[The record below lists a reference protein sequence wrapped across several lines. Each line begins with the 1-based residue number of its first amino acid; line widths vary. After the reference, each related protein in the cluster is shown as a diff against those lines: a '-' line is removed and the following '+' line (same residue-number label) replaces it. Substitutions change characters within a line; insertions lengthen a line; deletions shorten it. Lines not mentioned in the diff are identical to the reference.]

1 VRRHAQVY
9 KAVLDGTQPVAVKK
23 LLRSDGGALDV
34 KFLRE
39 IAILKE
45 CHSTQVVQFL
55 GACLTP
61 GCTMLVTE
69 LLAGGSLHDM
79 LRVGRFTWYKGC
91 AGPGRRGV
99 LGVLR
104 GMLHAR
110 LCLWRRLSRRL
121 LPAALWA
128 ACRHT

>member
-1 VRRHAQVY
+1 MLWPAWTTTSARRRPTRARPRAQVY

-23 LLRSDGGALDV
+23 LLRSDGALDA

-79 LRVGRFTWYKGC
+79 LRVGRFAWYKGC
-91 AGPGRRGV
+91 AGPGRRHALRV
-99 LGVLR
+99 LLDVL
-104 GMLHAR
+104 LVR
-110 LCLWRRLSRRL
+110 LCS
-121 LPAALWA
+121 
-128 ACRHT
+128 